1 MLRYLGFR
9 LLQSIFVLFVILTI
23 TFFLTRA
30 APGGPFS
37 QDRPIPKHVKEQAEK
52 YYGLNDPLPVQWAR
66 WMGNFIFKGD
76 MGPSF
81 GNAGYSAN
89 EVIASALPVSAV
101 IGLGGLVIAIAL
113 GVSAGLIAA
122 ARKNSAIDYGAMSLA
137 LIGICLPT
145 FVIGPALSTWVGL
158 NLKWFNALGWDS
170 PTDWVLPSLTLGL
183 YYGAYIARLTRGGM
197 VDILTQD
204 FIRTAKAKGVPEWRI
219 LVVHG
224 LKGGLLPVVNFL
236 GPAIAHLITGSIVV
250 ETVFQIPGL
259 GRQIVLAALNRDYT
273 LLMGT
278 VAVVAVAILIMNLV
292 VDVVQVLMNPKLR
305 IAAPES
311 HA

>member
-101 IGLGGLVIAIAL
+101 IGLGGLLIAIAF

-145 FVIGPALSTWVGL
+145 FVIGPALSNWVGL

-219 LVVHG
+219 LIVHG

-259 GRQIVLAALNRDYT
+259 GRQIVLAAQNRDYT

-305 IAAPES
+305 ITAPES